1 MRILRNAG
9 TALRALHGY
18 ESLAGAL
25 LRADPSAGAAGAA
38 LGVLVAAAREGVP
51 SEEVV
56 EQSPIVLTLIAPRIP
71 PVKVLPAV
79 SAVRPTT
86 LAPAPTLEGVAREA
100 LRVRIRWV
108 HELSARAA
116 AELGRRLAEAG
127 VIPDLE
133 AVRYLR
139 LDELETV
146 LRTGQP
152 FHPDGRLDAMRRTQL
167 PPLFRLAADGTPIAV
182 VRAVESSGIPVG
194 GGRGRGVVR
203 SDVADAGPGVV
214 LVVPALDPRLAPV
227 IPQLSGLVAETGS
240 PLSHLAI
247 LAREY
252 GVPTVVGK
260 VGAVGAMHDGDVV
273 EVDGSTGEVTVI
285 DRAGIDRAGSTEE
298 VAA

>member
-1 MRILRNAG
+1 M
-9 TALRALHGY
+9 
-18 ESLAGAL
+18 
-25 LRADPSAGAAGAA
+25 
-38 LGVLVAAAREGVP
+38 
-51 SEEVV
+51 
-56 EQSPIVLTLIAPRIP
+56 
-71 PVKVLPAV
+71 
-79 SAVRPTT
+79 
-86 LAPAPTLEGVAREA
+86 
-100 LRVRIRWV
+100 

-116 AELGRRLAEAG
+116 AELGRRLAAAG

-152 FHPDGRLDAMRRTQL
+152 FHPDGRPDAMRRTQL
-167 PPLFRLAADGTPIAV
+167 PPLFRLAADGAPIAV
-182 VRAVESSGIPVG
+182 VRGVEGSGIPVG

-260 VGAVGAMHDGDVV
+260 AGAVGTMHDGDIV

-285 DRAGIDRAGSTEE
+285 DRAGSTQE